1 MICFRSCIL
10 FVCVVLTLVVSCQY
24 GVDGGVSLNSQE
36 PPHID
41 LSFLEG
47 EEANQK
53 TLKIRITPETE
64 MTVELFNDL
73 DQDMT
78 SDTVALDDFL
88 GALNTKNPKRLH
100 DIAMLMLQKICE
112 TTYAIAVP
120 TGIESL
126 KQVSS
131 QYINVVL
138 DNFKRDY
145 VFLFQGFMFTA
156 VVHQE
161 GDDYFGINV
170 RKAFNLAQ
178 AHGDNERREVVV
190 KLIIHLLHSSE
201 TSLKIMKILKNQAKI
216 FKDYQLV
223 NYLFNNYVSV
233 RDMPSIYPALVAPS
247 SNLHTLNGLTPPPPY
262 FVALDTVIP
271 GDIPPPP
278 SYSEAI
284 ESLCNL

>member
-10 FVCVVLTLVVSCQY
+10 FVCVVLTFVVPCQY
-24 GVDGGVSLNSQE
+24 GADGGVSLNAQE
-36 PPHID
+36 PPKID

-88 GALNTKNPKRLH
+88 GALNTNNPKRLH
-100 DIAMLMLQKICE
+100 DISMLMLQKICE

-131 QYINVVL
+131 QYINVISE
-138 DNFKRDY
+138 NFKRDY
-145 VFLFQGFMFTA
+145 VFLLQGFMFTA

-170 RKAFNLAQ
+170 RKAYNLAL
-178 AHGDNERREVVV
+178 AHGDNERRDVVV
-190 KLIIHLLHSSE
+190 KLIFHLIYSSE

-223 NYLFNNYVSV
+223 NYLFNNNISV
-233 RDMPSIYPALVAPS
+233 QDIPSIYPALFVPS
-247 SNLHTLNGLTPPPPY
+247 SNIQTLNGLTPPPPY
-262 FVALDTVIP
+262 FTALDVTL

-284 ESLCNL
+284 RSLCAE